1 MKEMAKEQHP
11 FHIAEGLQS
20 LPETRI
26 CLSLL
31 TAIDSINFDYEF
43 ITQLVI
49 SDSLKWNIELAKT
62 WITPLHLVE
71 SSSD

>member
-11 FHIAEGLQS
+11 FHIAEGFQS
-20 LPETRI
+20 LLETQI

-43 ITQLVI
+43 KTQLVI
-49 SDSLKWNIELAKT
+49 SDSLKWNTELAKT

>member
-1 MKEMAKEQHP
+1 MKEMAKEQHH

-20 LPETRI
+20 LPETWI

-43 ITQLVI
+43 MTQLVI
-49 SDSLKWNIELAKT
+49 SDSLK
-62 WITPLHLVE
+62 
-71 SSSD
+71 